1 MSRVKDK
8 STEDALL
15 RVLFSP
21 AVRED
26 KWASAL
32 GKTRTPSLGRASPPH
47 KGSFV
52 ERKAPLLSGAQL
64 VSLTKFKH
72 LMGTVGP
79 PRKPA
84 LPGFWELPDHSSSLL
99 AKMLAMKVQTGRPSP
114 RVIFQVPMK
123 CTFIHQGF
131 LGVMG

>member
-1 MSRVKDK
+1 M
-8 STEDALL
+8 EDALL

-21 AVRED
+21 AVKED

-32 GKTRTPSLGRASPPH
+32 GKTRTPSLGRASLPH
-47 KGSFV
+47 KGSYV
-52 ERKAPLLSGAQL
+52 ERKAPLLLGAQL

-72 LMGTVGP
+72 LMGTVGS

-84 LPGFWELPDHSSSLL
+84 LPGFGELPNHSSSLA
-99 AKMLAMKVQTGRPSP
+99 AKMLAIKVQMGCPSP
-114 RVIFQVPMK
+114 PVIFQVPMN
-123 CTFIHQGF
+123 CTFIQRGF